1 MKAVVYIL
9 LGLGLTLTGCYAAGA
24 LLLARL
30 AQVWT
35 RQEAV
40 ALRFVAGASVYAM
53 GVFFLGIAHLLYR
66 PVFVVLPLLLLIV
79 AWRTGALRLPAERL
93 AELPLFWRRMLWLAA
108 PFTLLYL
115 TNAMAPEASPDGSA
129 YHLGL
134 VAKYYR
140 ERALVPVT
148 TNLYAGLSQG
158 MEMLFLAAYAIG
170 RHSAAA
176 MMHFAYLLALPW
188 LLICYGRRYA
198 TPGAGVSAALLVY
211 LSPVIGLD
219 GISAYNDVAAACVV
233 FALFLVL
240 RRMEDLPGEQGL
252 WVLAGVIGGFAFA
265 IKYTL
270 FPALLLAALW
280 MLWIYRRAAWRPL
293 LTIGLTS
300 SVFVLPWLVRNAL
313 WYHNPLAPFFNH
325 WFPNAFVQYWFELDY
340 RRHMATYALQSWRE
354 IPWEVTAWGEKLNG
368 ILGPVFLLAP
378 LALLAARS
386 AEGRRLLLAAVFALS
401 TYPSNVGTRFLI
413 PAAPMVALA
422 MASVVPSRWVLA
434 GVLAIHAVLSWPS
447 VIPSYANPWTWRL
460 VKVTWKEALRLRSE
474 ENYIQSLVGAYGI
487 TRKIEELV
495 PAGRRTLGF
504 TQIPEA
510 YTSREYLVGFQS
522 AEGNGLRDIFL
533 TALDYGRQATRHVKL
548 ALPAGRYEAIRV
560 VQNRDDPGGQWS
572 VAEVRV
578 RSGEREVPRSAHWRL
593 RAEPTAY
600 DIGKAFD
607 NSYVTRWLTDQGRY
621 SGMYLEIDFG
631 RAEELDN
638 ILLQLSPDQ
647 PWETFH
653 VEALREGAWQRL
665 PTKVTKQEMTGQR
678 GLRRAA
684 VEELLRRNIH
694 YMAIAE
700 SDYGFEDVEINRNVW
715 GLEEIASIADW
726 RLYRLLPKAEY
737 DARRREEN

>member
-9 LGLGLTLTGCYAAGA
+9 LGWTLALTGCYAAGA

-30 AQVWT
+30 GKLWT

-40 ALRFVAGASVYAM
+40 ALRFVAGAALYGMS
-53 GVFFLGIAHLLYR
+53 VFFLGIAHLYYR
-66 PVFVVLPLLLLIV
+66 PVFVVLPLLLLAA
-79 AWRTGALRLPAERL
+79 AWRTGALRLPEERL
-93 AELPLFWRRMLWLAA
+93 AELPLFWRRVLWLAA

-140 ERALVPVT
+140 ERGLFPVT

-158 MEMLFLAAYAIG
+158 MEMLFLAAFSIG

-188 LLICYGRRYA
+188 LLICYGRRYQMPA
-198 TPGAGVSAALLVY
+198 AGVGAALLVY
-211 LSPVIGLD
+211 LSPVIGID

-240 RRMEDLPGEQGL
+240 RRMEDLPGERGL

-270 FPALLLAALW
+270 FPALLMAGLW
-280 MLWIYRRAAWRPL
+280 VLWLYRRASWRPL
-293 LTIGLTS
+293 VTIGATA

-313 WYHNPLAPFFNH
+313 WYHNPLAPFFNR
-325 WFPNAFVQYWFELDY
+325 WFPNSFVQYWFELDY
-340 RRHMATYALQSWRE
+340 RRHMAMYSLQSWSE

-378 LALLAARS
+378 LALLAVRS
-386 AEGRRLLLAAVFALS
+386 PEGRRLLLAAAFALS

-413 PAAPMVALA
+413 PAAPLVAFA
-422 MASVVPSRWVLA
+422 MASVIPSRWVLA
-434 GVLAIHAVLSWPS
+434 GILSIHAVLSWPS
-447 VIPSYANPWTWRL
+447 VIPTYANQWTWRL

-474 ENYIQSLVGAYGI
+474 ENYILSLVGAYGI

-495 PAGRRTLGF
+495 PPGRRVLGF
-504 TQIPEA
+504 GQIPEA

-533 TALDYGRQATRHVKL
+533 TPLDGSRQPTRHVML
-548 ALPAGRYEAIRV
+548 AVPKGRYEALRV

-572 VAEVRV
+572 VAELRV
-578 RSGEREVPRSAHWRL
+578 RNGEREVPRSPQWRL
-593 RAEPTAY
+593 RADPTGY

-607 NSYVTRWLTDQGRY
+607 NSYVTRWLTDRGRY
-621 SGMYLEIDFG
+621 SGMYVEVDFG
-631 RAEELDN
+631 RTEEVDGV
-638 ILLQLSPDQ
+638 LLQLSPDQ

-653 VEALREGAWQRL
+653 VEAASEGAWRRL
-665 PTKVTKQEMTGQR
+665 PTEVSKKEMTGQR

-684 VEELLRRNIH
+684 VDELLRRNIH
-694 YMAIAE
+694 YLAIAE
-700 SDYGFEDVEINRNVW
+700 SDYGFEDLAINRTIW
-715 GLEEIASIADW
+715 GMDEIASIADW